1 MDKPKL
7 EIAVFGG
14 GCFWC
19 TEAIFQRLRGVI
31 SVSPGYSGGTVP
43 NPTYE
48 QVCTGTT
55 GHAEVARI
63 EFDPQIIS
71 YSDLLEVFFT
81 THDPTTKNQQGA
93 DVGPQYRSVIFYT
106 SAAQKTAAK
115 TILPP
120 HAVTEILPLDQF
132 YPAENYHQNYFNSHK
147 DAPYCQLVIAPKI
160 RKLLDHYGRLIT

>member
-1 MDKPKL
+1 MDKSKL

-19 TEAIFQRLRGVI
+19 TEAIFQRLRGVM
-31 SVSPGYSGGTVP
+31 SVAPGYAGGDVP

-48 QVCTGTT
+48 QVCTGAT

-71 YSDLLEVFFT
+71 YSDLSEIFFA
-81 THDPTTKNQQGA
+81 THDPTTKNQQGN
-93 DVGPQYRSVIFYT
+93 DYGPQYRSVVFYT
-106 SAAQKTAAK
+106 SDAQKAAAQKS
-115 TILPP
+115 LPKN
-120 HAVTEILPLDQF
+120 AVTEILPLDKF